1 MMRAKRYEK
10 TLKKF
15 GAVVKKARKKRQL
28 SQDKLA
34 RRIGYTSGMISRWEH
49 GLKEPGYLAVKA
61 LQRALKIKI

>member
-1 MMRAKRYEK
+1 MRAKKYEE
-10 TLKKF
+10 TLKRF
-15 GAVVKKARKKRQL
+15 GEAVKKARKKRRL

-34 RRIGYTSGMISRWEH
+34 KRIGYTSGMISRWEH